1 MPEDDDKF
9 LWSRFDPPQ
18 PGLKTH
24 RLRGRIGLMERGGEL
39 GLIWCLALGV

>member
-9 LWSRFDPPQ
+9 FRSRFGLPQ

-24 RLRGRIGLMERGGEL
+24 RLRGRIGLMERGEN
-39 GLIWCLALGV
+39 